1 MVMSKPLTCAFAL
14 PARAPQPPEFHLPTL
29 LHIDSSPMLE
39 TSVTRRLTV
48 HFVRRWREC
57 VPGGRVITRDLGA
70 EPPPHPDALTLEA
83 ATVPEGARTPA
94 QQAAAALADRLL
106 EELESADVVLIGAPM
121 YNFSVPSSLK
131 AWFDLVSRPGR
142 TFRYG
147 PEGHEGLLSGKTVV
161 AITAR
166 GGFYQ
171 EAGGTGTGTA
181 SDLQEALIHS
191 FFRFMGLEDI
201 RFVHAEGQAIDPVT
215 AQTRE
220 QRARAAIDGMLAE
233 GMAGSVPATHAEAST
248 AS

>member
-1 MVMSKPLTCAFAL
+1 M
-14 PARAPQPPEFHLPTL
+14 PTL

-48 HFVRRWREC
+48 HFVRRWRESQTHGN
-57 VPGGRVITRDLGA
+57 VVSRDLGA
-70 EPPPHPDALTLEA
+70 APPPHPDALTLEA

-94 QQAAAALADRLL
+94 QRAAASLADRLL
-106 EELESADVVLIGAPM
+106 EELEAADVVLIGAPM

-147 PEGHEGLLSGKTVV
+147 PQGHEGLLTGKTIV

-171 EAGGTGTGTA
+171 EAGDSGA
-181 SDLQEALIHS
+181 DSDLQEALINS

-201 RFVHAEGQAIDPVT
+201 RFVHAEGQAIDPAT
-215 AQTRE
+215 AQTHE
-220 QRARAAIDGMLAE
+220 QRARAAIDEMIAA
-233 GMAGSVPATHAEAST
+233 GMAGSPPRTAARASA